1 MALNFPNLSRSYDP
15 NRRAVRFWGYD
26 GVTEHLF
33 VISEE
38 ALKRVRP
45 GVAVDEASM
54 LTTFDANR
62 DLIMRPPSK
71 FMPEAEI
78 VFMIWAPATFDFPR
92 SLSRADDPPP
102 RTLFER
108 PVR

>member
-15 NRRAVRFWGYD
+15 NRRTVRFWGYD

-45 GVAVDEASM
+45 GAAVDEESM

-62 DLIMRPPSK
+62 DLIY
-71 FMPEAEI
+71 
-78 VFMIWAPATFDFPR
+78 ATAIKVYARGRNSFYDLGASDF
-92 SLSRADDPPP
+92 
-102 RTLFER
+102 
-108 PVR
+108 